1 MGLSYGV
8 RNVESVIFENAR
20 IVDGSSADGEHDRFV
35 RVAEGVIDEVSDR
48 PIKDTNARRID
59 IRGKTL
65 MPGLIDCHVHVTT
78 AVADPAENSW
88 LPNELVALHAAR
100 IMHGM
105 LQRGFTTV
113 RDMGGA
119 TVALVHAVEQ
129 GLIEG
134 PRLVICGK
142 ALVQTGGHSDYRT
155 RYDTRSADI
164 QIEQLG
170 SVGRVVDGIDDC
182 RRAARDEIRKGARF
196 IKVMANGGA
205 ASMHFPRPYLGFSV
219 DELRAFQD
227 EADKAKMYVSVH
239 THTDEAVKRALDCGI
254 RSIEH
259 ATLITPPTAR
269 QMQAQGAIACPTIS
283 AYEAQLAEA
292 EALKLDPGFVER
304 LKFVR
309 AKGPESLEIMRA
321 AGVTLAYGTDVLGP
335 MHKYQSEEF
344 WIRAE
349 VLPAIEVIKSATLNA
364 AELLQMS
371 GKIGTVA
378 PGAYADL
385 IVVDGD
391 PVADLSLLRDQ
402 GRHMPIIMKGGVFAK
417 DALPA

>member
-1 MGLSYGV
+1 MESY
-8 RNVESVIFENAR
+8 ILENAR

-35 RVAEGVIDEVSDR
+35 RIAGGVIDEVSDR
-48 PIKDTNARRID
+48 PIKDTNAHRFD
-59 IRGKTL
+59 LRGKTL

-78 AVADPAENSW
+78 ALADPAENSW
-88 LPNELVALHAAR
+88 LPNELVALHTAK
-100 IMHGM
+100 IMQGM
-105 LQRGFTTV
+105 LHRGFTTV

-155 RYDTRSADI
+155 RYETRSGDI

-170 SVGRVVDGIDDC
+170 AVGRVVDGVDDC
-182 RRAARDEIRKGARF
+182 RRAARDEVRKGARF

-205 ASMHFPRPYLGFSV
+205 ASTHFPRPYLGFSV
-219 DELRAFQD
+219 DELLAFQD
-227 EADKAKMYVSVH
+227 EANKAKMYVSVH

-259 ATLITPPTAR
+259 ATLITTDTAR
-269 QMQAQGAIACPTIS
+269 QMQKQGAIACPTIA

-292 EALKLDPGFVER
+292 EALKLDPGFVEG

-309 AKGPESLEIMRA
+309 SKGPESLEIMRG

-344 WIRAE
+344 RIRAE
-349 VLPAIEVIKSATLNA
+349 VLPAIEVIRSATLNA

-378 PGAYADL
+378 AGAYADL
-385 IVVDGD
+385 IVVEKD
-391 PVADLSLLRDQ
+391 PVKDLSLLGEQ
-402 GRHMPIIMKGGVFAK
+402 GRYMPAIMKGGVFFKNTLA
-417 DALPA
+417 A